1 MTVLDDKLVPKALEL
16 INKFGLTATYTTEDK
31 TYDTAT
37 RKSVLVTTDF
47 TVKVTPPFGYDER
60 LITTE
65 IIRADDSFILIAGSG
80 LQFTPKMGD
89 FVTIKGV
96 KWRVARSQPL
106 YSGEQVAAYQLQLRS
121 P

>member
-16 INKFGLTATYTTEDK
+16 INKFGLSATYTTERR
-31 TYDTAT
+31 TYDPAT
-37 RKSVLVTTDF
+37 RKSVLVTVEY

-60 LITTE
+60 LIVTE

-80 LQFTPKMGD
+80 LAFTPAMGD
-89 FVTIKGV
+89 FILIKTV